1 MDCRRLSAREIG
13 LLLSRPQVKT
23 FATRD
28 EQQVAGNARLIEP
41 GYSISVKPTPACAI
55 NLAISGSPIAVDGVQ
70 KPPATASLPISSA
83 RHAAASPSIFA
94 VEP

>member
-1 MDCRRLSAREIG
+1 MDCARLSAREIG
-13 LLLSRPQVKT
+13 RLLSRLQVEF

-28 EQQVAGNARLIEP
+28 EQQVAGNAKLMEP
-41 GYSISVKPTPACAI
+41 GYSVSAKPTPACAI

-70 KPPATASLPISSA
+70 KPPASASLPISSA